1 MFAFVYLLANLTF
14 NFSTFEENNWKLSL
28 DKDDIVIYTRSVVS
42 SNFNEFLA
50 EAKMIGSIDLFRSVL
65 LDIEK
70 YPDWMPDCKAVEII
84 EQVSQDDVTYHM
96 RLKVPFPFANR
107 DVVQQLK
114 LKGSEGILEI
124 DIVNHPRKVKELKN
138 YIRMPQASGKWTVKE
153 ISDDMI
159 SIRFQYFADPGG
171 DIPAWLVNSFIVKNP
186 HITLLEIK
194 KMLVQ

>member
-1 MFAFVYLLANLTF
+1 MTKPLIMFAFVYLLANLTF

-28 DKDDIVIYTRSVVS
+28 DKDDIAIYTRSVVS

-96 RLKVPFPFANR
+96 RLKVPFPFAR
-107 DVVQQLK
+107 HALV
-114 LKGSEGILEI
+114 EAEI
-124 DIVNHPRKVKELKN
+124 CHWGVCVCVC
-138 YIRMPQASGKWTVKE
+138 YQAAL
-153 ISDDMI
+153 
-159 SIRFQYFADPGG
+159 F
-171 DIPAWLVNSFIVKNP
+171 PAQAGTPTFLAWAWG
-186 HITLLEIK
+186 
-194 KMLVQ
+194 